1 MAIWGFPC
9 PGNLTH
15 GLVAPSFVQLSP
27 PLQPSEGGLWFQT
40 VIPVSKN
47 SQTDGM
53 EHLITGLS
61 LNSTLT
67 VSYRGLLL
75 ESFSS
80 VSGLLWTIVRY
91 KGKKSLLREEPISQ
105 SKAGSL
111 PPFLLSAFR
120 VLELLT
126 GSEAQFIIVKARA
139 WQFPAGAESSTS
151 SSEG

>member
-1 MAIWGFPC
+1 MVPDSDPSLKKLSNRWYGAFDY
-9 PGNLTH
+9 
-15 GLVAPSFVQLSP
+15 GL
-27 PLQPSEGGLWFQT
+27 
-40 VIPVSKN
+40 I
-47 SQTDGM
+47 
-53 EHLITGLS
+53 
-61 LNSTLT
+61 
-67 VSYRGLLL
+67 
-75 ESFSS
+75 
-80 VSGLLWTIVRY
+80 
-91 KGKKSLLREEPISQ
+91 LREEPISQ